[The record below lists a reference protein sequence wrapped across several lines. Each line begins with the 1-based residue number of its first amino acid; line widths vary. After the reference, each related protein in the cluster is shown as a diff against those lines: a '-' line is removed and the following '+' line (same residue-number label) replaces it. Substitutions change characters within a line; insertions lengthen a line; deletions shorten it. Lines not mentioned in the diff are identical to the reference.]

1 MLKHDT
7 LILTERAA
15 RLIED
20 KILFHLHR
28 PDNVKLTKKYK
39 LNQV

>member
-7 LILTERAA
+7 LVLTERAA

-20 KILFHLHR
+20 KILYHLHR
-28 PDNVKLTKKYK
+28 PDSRKVTAKFK
-39 LNQV
+39 LNQ

>member
-1 MLKHDT
+1 MLKHNT

-20 KILFHLHR
+20 KILYHLHR
-28 PDNVKLTKKYK
+28 PDHHKLMAKFK
-39 LNQV
+39 LNQQ

>member
-1 MLKHDT
+1 MLKHNT

-20 KILFHLHR
+20 KILYHLHR
-28 PDNVKLTKKYK
+28 PDYHKLMAKFR
-39 LNQV
+39 LSQQ